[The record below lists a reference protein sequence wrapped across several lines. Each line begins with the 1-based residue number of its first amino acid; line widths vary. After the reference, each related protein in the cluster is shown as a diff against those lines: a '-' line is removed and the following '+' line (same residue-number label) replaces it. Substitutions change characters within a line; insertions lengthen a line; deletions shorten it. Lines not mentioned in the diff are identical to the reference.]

1 MMMGLRTAIGPD
13 KRQFGDVR
21 PRAARIA
28 AVLAGL
34 LILAG
39 AAVTLAAAD
48 AANAQ
53 NAPQPL
59 APPDASAGT
68 APPPP
73 EPDSSYQP
81 GFLDALGRWIGDS
94 TSKIGEGIK
103 NTGDAIGGIGE
114 QATGVAKDA
123 AGAAGRATG
132 TIVGLP
138 GTRVVNGRERCAVA
152 ANGAPD
158 CAPAAN
164 ALCRSK
170 GFTGGRGTAIN
181 SAQKCPAWVYWSGR
195 GPNPTDC
202 VPETFVL
209 GAVCQ

>member
-1 MMMGLRTAIGPD
+1 MMMGFRTAIGPD
-13 KRQFGDVR
+13 NRDFGNVW
-21 PRAARIA
+21 PRARIA
-28 AVLAGL
+28 AAGAVLGGL
-34 LILAG
+34 LIL
-39 AAVTLAAAD
+39 AD

-59 APPDASAGT
+59 APPDAAGA

-73 EPDSSYQP
+73 PDPSYQP

-94 TSKIGEGIK
+94 TAKVGEGIK
-103 NTGDAIGGIGE
+103 STGDAIGSIGA
-114 QATGVAKDA
+114 QATGAAKDA
-123 AGAAGRATG
+123 AGAAGQATG
-132 TIVGLP
+132 AIVGLP

-170 GFTGGRGTAIN
+170 GFTAGKGTDIN